1 MTPSDQPTSSGS
13 GSLALKADTWPE
25 ETIPENPQ
33 VSYYRARYYDPI
45 AGRFINEDP
54 IGFNAGINSYEYSL
68 NNPNNLTDPTG
79 FNPLTDYIC
88 KHLKPPNVPQ
98 YPPFESPT
106 ETQKVLQNMKTAD
119 PFINAYNLFQLVRNT
134 GPWNYKHGNP
144 NYDAAGNFNY
154 GYACAEMGFDAYT
167 CATMGSAY
175 HSLYGTGHGSGIP
188 FLFPPFGNTQEKYN
202 EILNGYKYHDIEQ
215 WRKTLHCDKCSN

>member
-1 MTPSDQPTSSGS
+1 MDSRHPGTRNSG
-13 GSLALKADTWPE
+13 
-25 ETIPENPQ
+25 ET
-33 VSYYRARYYDPI
+33 SYYRARYYDPS
-45 AGRFINEDP
+45 AGRFTNEDP

-88 KHLKPPNVPQ
+88 KHVKPPNVPQ

-154 GYACAEMGFDAYT
+154 GCVRRNGVRCLYMCHRGERL
-167 CATMGSAY
+167 
-175 HSLYGTGHGSGIP
+175 SLVVR
-188 FLFPPFGNTQEKYN
+188 
-202 EILNGYKYHDIEQ
+202 NG
-215 WRKTLHCDKCSN
+215 

>member
-1 MTPSDQPTSSGS
+1 MQQVAARDQLSSTLPAVG
-13 GSLALKADTWPE
+13 LQEP
-25 ETIPENPQ
+25 
-33 VSYYRARYYDPI
+33 YYRARYYDPS
-45 AGRFINEDP
+45 AGRFTNEDP

-88 KHLKPPNVPQ
+88 KHVKPPNVPQ

-154 GYACAEMGFDAYT
+154 GCVRRNGVRCLYMCHRGERL
-167 CATMGSAY
+167 
-175 HSLYGTGHGSGIP
+175 SLVVR
-188 FLFPPFGNTQEKYN
+188 
-202 EILNGYKYHDIEQ
+202 NG
-215 WRKTLHCDKCSN
+215 